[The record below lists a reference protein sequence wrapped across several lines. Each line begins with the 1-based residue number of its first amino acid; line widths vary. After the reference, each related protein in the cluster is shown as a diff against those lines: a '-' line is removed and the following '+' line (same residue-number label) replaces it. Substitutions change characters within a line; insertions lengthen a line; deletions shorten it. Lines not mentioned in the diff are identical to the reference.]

1 MRSRSEAV
9 NARFDERLKER
20 RRAARGDVADGVASI
35 YGTNANLRSSA
46 EVKPL
51 SIWDS

>member
-20 RRAARGDVADGVASI
+20 RRAARGDVAHDVASI

-46 EVKPL
+46 K
-51 SIWDS
+51 